1 METVLRVRVPGIP
14 MPWKEMM
21 RGCLV
26 VVLLGILCFSVRN
39 DSVMYEVRQPDVLQY
54 ALGQGKGCEEAE
66 PVPVCREGHAYG
78 VAAWKEADLSGFC
91 VTMKLHFARFSVFLA
106 IFLVLPCEV
115 LFCHVFQFSRHDPAE
130 TVFVS
135 LFPHF
140 SVLLP

>member
-78 VAAWKEADLSGFC
+78 VAAWKEAELSGFC
-91 VTMKLHFARFSVFLA
+91 VTMKLSAADMRKELA
-106 IFLVLPCEV
+106 GF
-115 LFCHVFQFSRHDPAE
+115 E
-130 TVFVS
+130 TGLSAAVRNVPVRNNLETEPFRIATE
-135 LFPHF
+135 PEYI
-140 SVLLP
+140 